1 MVFHN
6 LKFFKPAGILCVAVL
21 LILIIATSDHYKD
34 TGNYSEL
41 KEAADE
47 YQLTNEV
54 PNHESG
60 KAIVTRTLFMI
71 NVLKNIFNQRCR
83 KYCLNF

>member
-34 TGNYSEL
+34 TENYLEL

-47 YQLTNEV
+47 FQFTNEV
-54 PNHESG
+54 PKPKSG
-60 KAIVTRTLFMI
+60 IVIVIRTFI
-71 NVLKNIFNQRCR
+71 YDKCT
-83 KYCLNF
+83 

>member
-6 LKFFKPAGILCVAVL
+6 LKFFKPAGVLCIAVL

-34 TGNYSEL
+34 TEKYLEL

-47 YQLTNEV
+47 VQLTNEV
-54 PNHESG
+54 PEHESG
-60 KAIVTRTLFMI
+60 KVIVVRLIMYDKCI
-71 NVLKNIFNQRCR
+71 
-83 KYCLNF
+83 

>member
-6 LKFFKPAGILCVAVL
+6 LKFFKPAGIFCIAVL

-34 TGNYSEL
+34 TENYLEL

-47 YQLTNEV
+47 FQITNEL
-54 PNHESG
+54 PKHESG
-60 KAIVTRTLFMI
+60 KIFVIRTLMYDKCIFRDVG
-71 NVLKNIFNQRCR
+71 NVI
-83 KYCLNF
+83 

>member
-6 LKFFKPAGILCVAVL
+6 IKFFKPAGILCIAVL

-34 TGNYSEL
+34 TGNYLEL

-47 YQLTNEV
+47 FQLTNEV
-54 PNHESG
+54 PKHESG
-60 KAIVTRTLFMI
+60 KVIVIRTLMYDKRILF
-71 NVLKNIFNQRCR
+71 
-83 KYCLNF
+83 

>member
-6 LKFFKPAGILCVAVL
+6 LKFFKPAGVLCIAVL

-34 TGNYSEL
+34 TGNYLEL

-47 YQLTNEV
+47 FQLTNEV
-54 PNHESG
+54 PKHESG
-60 KAIVTRTLFMI
+60 KVIVIRALMNAT
-71 NVLKNIFNQRCR
+71 K
-83 KYCLNF
+83 K